1 MDTPSLVVLDR
12 DHPGFRD
19 PVYRARRDAIAR
31 LALAHR
37 DADAPPGIDYTDEEH
52 GVWSVVWNKLA
63 PLHDRYACSAW
74 RDGLGRIRISRER
87 VPQFAEVNEQ
97 LVPLTGFRLMPVAG
111 LVTPGAFLRELGRG
125 VFLSTQ
131 YMRHPSA
138 PLYTPEPDVVHELI
152 GHAVSLAN
160 ADFALLNRRFGEVAM
175 TLDDDAMLPLIR
187 TYWYSLEFG
196 VVQDGGALKVFG
208 AGLLSSFGECGRFEA
223 AAEIKPFDLDVMA
236 ETPFDPTDYQH
247 TLFVASSFEA
257 MKHEVLAWLARRAR

>member
-31 LALAHR
+31 AALAHH
-37 DADAPPGIDYTDEEH
+37 DGEAPPEIGYTEDEH
-52 GVWSVVWNKLA
+52 GVWRVVWENLA
-63 PLHDRYACSAW
+63 PIHDRYACRAW
-74 RDGLGRIRISRER
+74 LAGDRTLQLSRMR
-87 VPQFAEVNEQ
+87 VPQFAEVNAQ
-97 LVPLTGFRLMPVAG
+97 LLPRTGFCLMPVAG

-160 ADFALLNRRFGEVAM
+160 DDFALLNRAFGETAR
-175 TLDDDAMLPLIR
+175 TLSDDEMEPLIR
-187 TYWYSLEFG
+187 AYWYSLEFG
-196 VVQDGGALKVFG
+196 VVREAGALKVYG
-208 AGLLSSFGECGRFEA
+208 AGLLSSFGECGRFETA
-223 AAEIKPFDLDVMA
+223 ARLLPFELDVIA
-236 ETPFDPTDYQH
+236 ATPFDPTDYQN
-247 TLFVASSFEA
+247 TLFVAPSFED
-257 MKHEVLAWLARRAR
+257 MKRGLLDWLARRKR

>member
-37 DADAPPGIDYTDEEH
+37 DGDPPPRVEYAEEEH
-52 GVWSVVWNKLA
+52 SVWSVVWTNLA
-63 PLHDRYACSAW
+63 PIHDRYACSAW
-74 RDGLGRIRISRER
+74 FDGDRRLRLSRTR
-87 VPQFAEVNEQ
+87 VPQFIEVNAQ
-97 LVPLTGFRLMPVAG
+97 LQPMTGFCLMPVAG

-131 YMRHPSA
+131 YMRHASA

-152 GHAVSLAN
+152 GHAASLAN

-175 TLDDDAMLPLIR
+175 TLSDDAMQPLIR
-187 TYWYSLEFG
+187 AYWYSLEFG
-196 VVQDGGALKVFG
+196 VIRDAGALKVYG
-208 AGLLSSFGECGRFEA
+208 AGLLSSFGECGRFETS
-223 AAEIKPFDLDVMA
+223 AELVPFDLDVMA
-236 ETPFDPTDYQH
+236 ETPFDPTDYQRR
-247 TLFVASSFEA
+247 LFVAPSFEA
-257 MKHEVLAWLARRAR
+257 MKHGVLAWLAKRAR